1 MKKLCYFNGKIIS
14 EDKAY
19 ISMNDLGLLR
29 GYGAFDFL
37 RTYNGKPFL
46 LKGHLDRLE
55 NSVKEIG
62 LKILISK
69 TEIGKIISELLQKN
83 KLSEATIKIV
93 VTGGYSDD
101 GITCDFRSPTIFII
115 TKEIPR
121 YTPGIYKNGIKLI
134 TYEYQ
139 RDYPQV
145 KSTNYG
151 NMMRLQKK
159 KKQMNAF
166 EILYINKGYIREG
179 ATSNLFLFK
188 GDKLITPK
196 NYILAGIT
204 RNFVMNLAK
213 GNFKVEEREVKLS
226 EINHVDEA
234 FITSTTREILPVIK
248 IDNIKIGTGKVGK
261 NTKHLMKLFENY
273 VKKSTT
279 VAEV

>member
-1 MKKLCYFNGKIIS
+1 MNKSCYLNGKIIF
-14 EDKAY
+14 EDKAHVS
-19 ISMNDLGLLR
+19 INDLGLLR
-29 GYGAFDFL
+29 GYGVFDFL

-46 LKGHLDRLE
+46 LKEHLNRLE
-55 NSVKEIG
+55 NSIRKIG
-62 LKILISK
+62 LKISISK

-83 KLSEATIKIV
+83 KLSDTTIKIV

-115 TKEIPR
+115 TREIPR
-121 YTPGIYKNGIKLI
+121 YTPKIYKNGIKLI

-139 RDYPQV
+139 RDCPQV

-151 NMMRLQKK
+151 TMMRLQKK

-188 GDKLITPK
+188 GRKLMTPK
-196 NYILAGIT
+196 NYVLAGVT
-204 RNFVMNLAK
+204 KNFVMKLAK
-213 GNFKVEEREVKLS
+213 SNFKVEEKEIKLS
-226 EINHVDEA
+226 EINHADEA
-234 FITSTTREILPVIK
+234 FITSTTREILPVTK

-261 NTKHLMKLFENY
+261 NTKQLMELFENY
-273 VKKSTT
+273 VKKSTI
-279 VAEV
+279 VVEV